1 MRNILT
7 LAFFSLLLSN
17 QTYACRDPRAGE
29 LLFFKHIPNPQPA
42 ADVVAKVS
50 LLDVG
55 EGTATA
61 VFTHVISTT
70 DARFHQGGK
79 IPLIYGNS
87 SCGPSPL
94 NGSEGM
100 IFAKK
105 GTDSKGRLVLYPYV
119 QNHYGH
125 VSQPSLSDE
134 FR

>member
-1 MRNILT
+1 MRNILA
-7 LAFFSLLLSN
+7 LAFLSLLLSS
-17 QTYACRDPRAGE
+17 QTYACRDPSAQL
-29 LLFFKHIPNPQPA
+29 LLFFKDIPNPPPV
-42 ADVVAKVS
+42 ADVVAKIS

-55 EGTATA
+55 GGTATA
-61 VFTHVISTT
+61 VFTNVISTT

-105 GTDSKGRLVLYPYV
+105 GIDSKGRLVLYPYV
-119 QNHYGH
+119 QNHHGH
-125 VSQPSLSDE
+125 VSQPTLSEE